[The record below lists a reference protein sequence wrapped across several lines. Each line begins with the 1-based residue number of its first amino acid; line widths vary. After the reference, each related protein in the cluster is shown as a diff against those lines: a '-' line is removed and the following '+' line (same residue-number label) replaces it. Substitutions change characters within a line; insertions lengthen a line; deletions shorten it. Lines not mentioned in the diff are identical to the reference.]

1 MPDPRHSIYEIKCAS
16 TIKALSERNIG
27 GEFHKTKEAAVEAI
41 CGMIPKGAVVG
52 MGGSVT
58 IVESGLVDALR
69 KLDIALLDRYAEGVT
84 GEQVCEM
91 RAQGLTSDVFI
102 ASANAVTADGK
113 IINMDGYGNRVS
125 AMIFGPRKVILMA
138 GANKV
143 VANLDEGIA
152 RIRNVAAP
160 MNSVRF
166 NVDTPCA
173 RSGFC
178 DEKNCRPPNR
188 ICGQLTVIECSPVE
202 GRITVVFAGEELG
215 F

>member
-1 MPDPRHSIYEIKCAS
+1 MSDPRQIIYEKKCA
-16 TIKALSERNIG
+16 TAIKALSERNIR
-27 GEFHKTKEAAVEAI
+27 GEFHKTKEAAIESI
-41 CGMIPKGAVVG
+41 CGMIPAGSVVG

-58 IVESGLVDALR
+58 IVESGLIDALR
-69 KLDIALLDRYAEGVT
+69 KLDIELLDRYAEGVT
-84 GEQVCEM
+84 CERVYEM
-91 RAQGLTSDVFI
+91 RVKGLTSDVFI

-113 IINMDGYGNRVS
+113 IVNMDGYGNRVS
-125 AMIFGPRKVILMA
+125 AVIFGPEKVILMA

-143 VANLDEGIA
+143 VKDVQEGVD

-166 NVDTPCA
+166 KVDTPCA
-173 RSGFC
+173 RGGFC

-188 ICGQLTVIECSPVE
+188 ICGQLTVIESSPVE